1 MARSLGTR
9 TALAAVTAIALG
21 ALAVAFAPAAGA
33 ATGSYLRLAH
43 LSPDTP
49 AVDVYV
55 VSAANPQDQIL
66 LQGVGYGTLSE
77 YQTVN
82 GGTYTVS
89 MRPAGADASTPPVI
103 STTLSADEGAAYTV
117 AGVGSFNDLGL
128 TVLSDDLTLPPAG
141 QSRVRV
147 IQASASQPELD
158 ISVDGG
164 PSLGEDVPFATTTDY
179 STVSAGEWTLR
190 VDGGTGLGAT
200 LPLTVAAGAVYS
212 VLILDESAGGL
223 TVVTR
228 VDALSSAG
236 GGIIPAGG
244 VETGAGGT
252 ATDDSGTAPAAL
264 AGVAA
269 ILVLTGLMALAFRRR
284 AFATHTA

>member
-1 MARSLGTR
+1 MTRSR
-9 TALAAVTAIALG
+9 AVRAVLAAVTAVALS

-55 VSAANPQDQIL
+55 VSAANPQDQIVL
-66 LQGVGYGTLSE
+66 KGVDYGTLSE

-82 GGTYTVS
+82 GGKYTVS

-103 STTLSADEGAAYTV
+103 STTLTATEGRAYTV

-128 TVLSDDLTLPPAG
+128 TVLDDDLTLPPTG

-147 IQASASQPELD
+147 IQASASQPELN

-164 PSLGEDVPFATTTDY
+164 VSLGQNVPFATTTDY
-179 STVSAGEWTLR
+179 ATVPSGDWTLR
-190 VDGGTGLGAT
+190 VDGGTGLATT
-200 LPLTVAAGAVYS
+200 LPLSLAAGAVYS
-212 VLILDESAGGL
+212 VLILDQSDGSL
-223 TVVTR
+223 TVIPR
-228 VDALSSAG
+228 VDAVSSASG
-236 GGIIPAGG
+236 GVIPAGG

-252 ATDDSGTAPAAL
+252 ASDGPVSITPAAL

-269 ILVLTGLMALAFRRR
+269 LLLVGVFALRRR
-284 AFATHTA
+284 PSAVK

>member
-1 MARSLGTR
+1 MARSLGIGSG
-9 TALAAVTAIALG
+9 LAAVTALALG
-21 ALAVAFAPAAGA
+21 ALTVAFAPAAGA

-55 VSAANPQDQIL
+55 VSAADPQDRIVL
-66 LQGVGYGTLSE
+66 EGVGYGTLSE
-77 YQTVN
+77 YQTVS

-89 MRPAGADASTPPVI
+89 MRPAGAAESTPPVI
-103 STTLSADEGAAYTV
+103 ATTLTTDEGAAYTV

-147 IQASASQPELD
+147 VQASASQPELD

-179 STVSAGEWTLR
+179 ETVSAGQWILR
-190 VDGGTGLGAT
+190 VDGGTGLAAT
-200 LPLTVAAGAVYS
+200 LPLTVAAGSVYS
-212 VLILDESAGGL
+212 VLILDESDGGL

-228 VDALSSAG
+228 VDAVSSASG
-236 GGIIPAGG
+236 GVVPTGG

-252 ATDDSGTAPAAL
+252 ASEDSGTALVAL
-264 AGVAA
+264 PGAAGVLLLLA
-269 ILVLTGLMALAFRRR
+269 VALRRRR
-284 AFATHTA
+284 AAAA